1 MNISKY
7 SSFFLRKKGS
17 LRKIIFEHFS
27 VSKNNTICA
36 EAAKL
41 L

>member
-1 MNISKY
+1 MNISKD
-7 SSFFLRKKGS
+7 SSFFLHKKGS
-17 LRKIIFEHFS
+17 LRKIISEHFS
-27 VSKNNTICA
+27 VSKNNAICA

>member
-1 MNISKY
+1 MNISKD
-7 SSFFLRKKGS
+7 SSIFLHKKGS
-17 LRKIIFEHFS
+17 LKKIIFEHFS
-27 VSKNNTICA
+27 VSKKIAICA